1 MTTNKRLLVAANDN
15 KPARPLLAWPAFE
28 RLYHRQDYRRLY
40 ALRYWRNLCFPVPV
54 PECAETTEASTESTI
69 EIRPSI
75 NELLAAVGVL
85 PYKPT
90 SRRNT
95 NKGTDTTVGALR
107 FRDGK
112 LVEWGTTAKGKP
124 LRPIERQ
131 RATRSKA
138 TPGRTEAQI
147 SAYLKTSAAVPSPLT
162 ATSLQRPVSG
172 EPAIGDFY
180 DPLPGV
186 EEGRA
191 LLREHGIDGS
201 VPFDRLPFPAT
212 KCPDGIVHGPQWV
225 GGVKKPKPISEISA
239 AAREMPEMERQI
251 ETLSHIDH
259 LHRLLGRHALV
270 LDLAVTDATAKTIG
284 IAVGMSPTYS
294 EKRGSSLIDAA
305 IDALIEAE
313 EMARGE
319 FTQTAAGAH
328 ALNALKLT
336 RDERTEKIAA

>member
-75 NELLAAVGVL
+75 NELLAAVGIL

-131 RATRSKA
+131 RATRSKSA
-138 TPGRTEAQI
+138 LGRTEGQVH
-147 SAYLKTSAAVPSPLT
+147 AYLKAPAAIPSPLT
-162 ATSLQRPVSG
+162 AESLQRPMARD
-172 EPAIGDFY
+172 PAIGDFY

-191 LLREHGIDGS
+191 LLRKHGVDGS
-201 VPFDRLPFPAT
+201 VPFERLPFPAT
-212 KCPDGIVHGPQWV
+212 RCPDGVVHGPQWV
-225 GGVKKPKPISEISA
+225 GGMKKPKPLSEISA

-259 LHRLLGRHALV
+259 LHRLLRRSALV
-270 LDLAVTDATAKTIG
+270 LDLAVTDATAKAIG
-284 IAVGMSPTYS
+284 IAMGMSPAYA
-294 EKRGSSLIDAA
+294 EKRGSSLIDSA

-319 FTQTAAGAH
+319 FTQTPSAEAA
-328 ALNALKLT
+328 
-336 RDERTEKIAA
+336 

>member
-15 KPARPLLAWPAFE
+15 KPARSLLAWPAFE
-28 RLYHRQDYRRLY
+28 RLYYREDFRRLY
-40 ALRYWRNLCFPVPV
+40 ALRYWRNLCFPAPV

-69 EIRPSI
+69 EIRPSV
-75 NELLAAVGVL
+75 NELLAAAGDSK
-85 PYKPT
+85 PSYK
-90 SRRNT
+90 RNT

-124 LRPIERQ
+124 LRPVERQ
-131 RATRSKA
+131 RATRGKA
-138 TPGRTEAQI
+138 AAGRTEAQVW
-147 SAYLKTSAAVPSPLT
+147 AYLRTPSAIPSPLT
-162 ATSLQRPVSG
+162 AKPYQTPFSG
-172 EPAIGDFY
+172 ERAIGDFY

-191 LLREHGIDGS
+191 LLRKHGVDGS
-201 VPFDRLPFPAT
+201 VPFERLPFPAT
-212 KCPDGIVHGPQWV
+212 RCPDGVVHGPQWV
-225 GGVKKPKPISEISA
+225 GGMKKPKPLSEISA

-251 ETLSHIDH
+251 ETLSHIDR

-284 IAVGMSPTYS
+284 IAMGMSPAYA
-294 EKRGSSLIDAA
+294 ERRGSSLIDSA

-319 FTQTAAGAH
+319 FTQTPSANDNY
-328 ALNALKLT
+328 LIERRKLV
-336 RDERTEKIAA
+336 